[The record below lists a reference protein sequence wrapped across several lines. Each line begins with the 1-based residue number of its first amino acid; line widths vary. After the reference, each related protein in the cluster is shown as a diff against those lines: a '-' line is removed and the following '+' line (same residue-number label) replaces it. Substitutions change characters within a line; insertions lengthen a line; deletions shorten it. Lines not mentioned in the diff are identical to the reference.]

1 MRGAAWVL
9 SAVSAVIW
17 GLAGAATWGGVD
29 RPALSIEANAAA
41 ALTVLAG
48 LCVIAGSVRDRDKD
62 ALVTAW
68 AEVSRRRAPA
78 PTRGDLKRVV

>member
-9 SAVSAVIW
+9 SALSAVTWI
-17 GLAGAATWGGVD
+17 LAGASTWGGVD
-29 RPALSIEANAAA
+29 RPALSMEANAAA

-48 LCVIAGSVRDRDKD
+48 VCLVADAVRDRDKD